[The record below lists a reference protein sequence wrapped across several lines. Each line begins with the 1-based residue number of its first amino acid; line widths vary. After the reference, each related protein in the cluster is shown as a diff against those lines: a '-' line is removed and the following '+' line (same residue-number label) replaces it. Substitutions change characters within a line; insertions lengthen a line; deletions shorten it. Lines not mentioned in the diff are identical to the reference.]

1 MFIFNQTN
9 ISSYYNHPVVMTK
22 NNNNSHNWV
31 TKANLRSHLD
41 GVRSLCWLNQ
51 FLISGGVDGLLKIW
65 ERDRLK
71 VTVREH
77 LAPIYTIC
85 KGDDKVFTGGAEGV
99 VRIWNVKSFMKD
111 ERSSV
116 E

>member
-1 MFIFNQTN
+1 M
-9 ISSYYNHPVVMTK
+9 
-22 NNNNSHNWV
+22 
-31 TKANLRSHLD
+31 
-41 GVRSLCWLNQ
+41 RSLCWLDQ

-85 KGDDKVFTGGAEGV
+85 KGNNELFTGGAEGV
-99 VRIWNVKSFMKD
+99 VRIWNIKEFMKD
-111 ERSSV
+111 ERHSI
-116 E
+116 